1 MAPRIP
7 VAGFEPRIAI
17 NVDLSITRLH
27 NCATLAS
34 KRGSNAVRSKLSIL
48 TGLIEQPR
56 TPMPRTVSFTLLTRC
71 ATRRHLFQPGL
82 IIERLGKRGEGST
95 RGRDWQSLANLR
107 ERLSPNSDS
116 EGEFGLNSRH
126 VSGINYGR
134 GSIVPRSNRAE
145 ILLDYPLVIL
155 VRTVFEPRIRT
166 KKTHINTKGLLSAI
180 I

>member
-1 MAPRIP
+1 M
-7 VAGFEPRIAI
+7 
-17 NVDLSITRLH
+17 
-27 NCATLAS
+27 
-34 KRGSNAVRSKLSIL
+34 
-48 TGLIEQPR
+48 
-56 TPMPRTVSFTLLTRC
+56 
-71 ATRRHLFQPGL
+71 
-82 IIERLGKRGEGST
+82 
-95 RGRDWQSLANLR
+95 ANLR

-155 VRTVFEPRIRT
+155 VRTVFEPRIRR